1 MFRQLKMA
9 VHICKCMLT
18 DVNLGVKIVKDNN
31 KFHKNLS
38 RNNLQP
44 FMPKKPQSSQTRF
57 QNLTANILESD

>member
-18 DVNLGVKIVKDNN
+18 DVRLGVKIVKDNN

-38 RNNLQP
+38 RNNFKP

-57 QNLTANILESD
+57 QSLTANILESD